1 MSLTQRDLFED
12 IDDDTQQ
19 SRYLTFGLGEEIFGL
34 DIGCVTEI
42 IGLMPI
48 SPLPEMPTFVRGVI
62 NLRGKVIPVM
72 DLRLRFKMPEIE
84 YGERTCIVIIDNG
97 SLHAGLIV
105 EHVAD
110 VVYIDETDIVP
121 PPTFDG
127 LPRNRCVSGIAK
139 SGGSVKMLL
148 DCTKLLR
155 PEEEELLIHL

>member
-1 MSLTQRDLFED
+1 MSLLERDLFED
-12 IDDDTQQ
+12 TDDTQQ
-19 SRYLTFGLGEEIFGL
+19 SRYLTFGLGEEVYGL

-72 DLRLRFKMPEIE
+72 DLRLRFKMPAIE

-97 SLHAGLIV
+97 SLNAGLIV

-110 VVYIDETDIVP
+110 VVHIEEADIVP

-127 LPRNRCVSGIAK
+127 LPQNRCVSGIAK
-139 SGGSVKMLL
+139 SGGSVKLLL
-148 DCTKLLR
+148 DCTKLLK
-155 PEEEELLIHL
+155 PEEEELLMDL